1 MFFKNDMSD
10 EPGDEPKLLSPDQPA
25 EIPVFYDGREVGTVI
40 IMANMVLIRMHEP
53 ESRRFFQSSFRQLLI
68 NESGIA
74 YAIQISPGANS
85 GSE

>member
-1 MFFKNDMSD
+1 MSD

-25 EIPVFYDGREVGTVI
+25 EIPVFYDGREVGT
-40 IMANMVLIRMHEP
+40 AYNHGEHGYSIRMHEP